1 MAFNLDSVKKVQA
14 LGVLNLNVSSRIVS
28 KRERE
33 KLERVSHTI
42 RWVSWSV
49 DDFHK
54 NLKLSNVGISPQNE
68 LDYDIVSV
76 ADLEKTFGKKT

>member
-1 MAFNLDSVKKVQA
+1 
-14 LGVLNLNVSSRIVS
+14 
-28 KRERE
+28 
-33 KLERVSHTI
+33 
-42 RWVSWSV
+42 V

-76 ADLEKTFGKKT
+76 ANLEKVFGKKT

>member
-1 MAFNLDSVKKVQA
+1 
-14 LGVLNLNVSSRIVS
+14 
-28 KRERE
+28 
-33 KLERVSHTI
+33 
-42 RWVSWSV
+42 V